1 MLAKLP
7 KLLRS
12 TGAPDQAELS
22 RRLDEW
28 ASAAQ
33 HLLAGLRAGVAGLES
48 RLTALAADVGEGG
61 GATGAFAAPSPL
73 AIGGANAEGT
83 SEDLVR
89 ADHAH
94 GMPDF
99 GSGAGDVC
107 EGGDARVRDD
117 RGGAGLG
124 DLLPAVE
131 VFNQDIPPATAGS
144 LDDEFTGSYSGWSE
158 WRPGTVYAD
167 TITATSRSFEIEFTS
182 SGTNI
187 LGLYKTAPAGSD
199 YSIYA
204 KVSVNSPSAGAQP
217 VWVGL
222 LLGEG

>member
-73 AIGGANAEGT
+73 AIGGANAGGT

-99 GSGAGDVC
+99 GTGAGDVC
-107 EGGDARVRDD
+107 EGDDARLSDD
-117 RGGAGLG
+117 RVAAGLRTASTVVGVSSSTAPSADQVLVATSSTAAEWAGLG

-158 WRPGTVYAD
+158 WRPGAVFSD
-167 TITATSRSFEIEFTS
+167 TITTTRPAVG
-182 SGTNI
+182 SG
-187 LGLYKTAPAGSD
+187 
-199 YSIYA
+199 
-204 KVSVNSPSAGAQP
+204 
-217 VWVGL
+217 
-222 LLGEG
+222 